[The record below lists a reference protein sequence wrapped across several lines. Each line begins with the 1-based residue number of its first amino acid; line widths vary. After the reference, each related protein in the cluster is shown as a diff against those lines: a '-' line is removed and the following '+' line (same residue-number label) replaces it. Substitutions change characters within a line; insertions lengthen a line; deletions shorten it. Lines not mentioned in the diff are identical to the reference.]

1 MIMSDYAYLQQGNH
15 HNRTYIEN
23 NSMVPGLIEAS
34 NTPRNVLA
42 AAISAKLLALAWH
55 INKMPQMTT

>member
-1 MIMSDYAYLQQGNH
+1 MCSPRGIIWND
-15 HNRTYIEN
+15 RTYIEN
-23 NSMVPGLIEAS
+23 NSMVPGLMEAS

-55 INKMPQMTT
+55 ISTMPQMTT